1 MFEDQG
7 SGQLSR
13 FLSGWAPRKQET
25 ERAGNRKTHSIEVM
39 PEKTPESRASMP
51 F

>member
-13 FLSGWAPRKQET
+13 FLSGSREET
-25 ERAGNRKTHSIEVM
+25 EKTHSIEVM